1 MPAHHQR
8 WLEWTPERFIRWGQK
23 IGPACAT
30 LIQTIISTRAHPQQ
44 GFRAALGILR
54 LEKSYDATRL
64 EMACQRALDIG
75 ATSYRSLQSILKKG
89 LERQGL
95 CEPQPLRAI
104 EHDNIRGA
112 TYYR

>member
-1 MPAHHQR
+1 
-8 WLEWTPERFIRWGQK
+8 
-23 IGPACAT
+23 
-30 LIQTIISTRAHPQQ
+30 
-44 GFRAALGILR
+44 LR

-75 ATSYRSLQSILKKG
+75 ATRYRSLQSILKNG
-89 LERQGL
+89 LERQS
-95 CEPQPLRAI
+95 EPPQALRAI